1 MPQHKEIKILPYSA
15 KQMFDL
21 VMDVESY
28 PQFLP
33 WCLAAKITNRFS
45 DNHLNADLVINFKG
59 FSQKYSSDI
68 RSSKTTDDEFLVSVV
83 AIDGPFKSLVNSWIF
98 KDLPDISVNDNSSCE
113 IEFLI
118 DFEFRSIIL
127 GKIIGVV
134 FEKAT
139 NKMIDAFEK
148 RAHST
153 LIKQI

>member
-1 MPQHKEIKILPYSA
+1 MPSHKEIKILPHSA

-45 DNHLNADLVINFKG
+45 DNHINADLVINFKG

-68 RSSKTTDDEFLVSVV
+68 RAGKINDDQLLINVV
-83 AIDGPFKSLVNSWIF
+83 AIDGPFKSLVNSWQF
-98 KDLPDISVNDNSSCE
+98 QDLPSSNDEASCRV
-113 IEFLI
+113 EFFI
-118 DFEFRSIIL
+118 DFEFKSIIL
-127 GKIIGVV
+127 GKIIGTI

-148 RAHST
+148 RA
-153 LIKQI
+153 LEKQKKFIQ